1 MTKRTTER
9 PHKASIVRGDNP
21 IAVQRAA
28 GHDDQATTL
37 GYVRETVA
45 TPHFG
50 APFEALPMRLLD
62 SVSVQDRQSHATGA
76 LKTAGIEASPAGFEP
91 ASFAAH
97 PPVSE
102 PSTTK
107 TSPNDPPAD
116 AVLATVDNAGDTGRA
131 RALLDGIAV
140 CLREARHED
149 AAQLA
154 RRLAA
159 LLEQLATVGAALA
172 LLTAGLAATGGDH
185 PPMAQNPYIPRGL
198 HGFSLSLTTTSR
210 ERSFRPF
217 DSFGRAKTGH
227 QTPEGSP
234 EGSTRSFG
242 AQAPGRGGH
251 R

>member
-76 LKTAGIEASPAGFEP
+76 LKTAGIEASPAGFE
-91 ASFAAH
+91 
-97 PPVSE
+97 SE
-102 PSTTK
+102 RIQ
-107 TSPNDPPAD
+107 TSPAFPDSQGAYGKPIAAECDEKRPLPDSSAD
-116 AVLATVDNAGDTGRA
+116 TCRA